1 MPPTLQANRPPTQ
14 EPSTVATTERLSFQ
28 EKLAYGLGDTASNF
42 YFQFFNLFLVNYYT
56 DIFGLLP
63 ATVGTMMIVL
73 RTFDA
78 VIDPAVGILAD
89 RTNSRWGKF
98 RPYLLW
104 GAIPYGIAG
113 YVMFLNPSLTQHG
126 RLVYAYVTYGLVWVA
141 YAALNIPY
149 SALMG
154 VMSPS
159 SQERTSLSTYRFIC
173 AFAGGFLIANLVL
186 PLKNLLGRGNQ
197 AEGIRYTML
206 IFSVASAALFLFTF
220 AKTRERV
227 SQPAGQKGSLVEDL
241 RNMLRNKAWVVL
253 FFSGLFTLIN
263 TAVRNGSI
271 IYFFKYVVH
280 DETKFTLYTTS
291 GFLAFIAGAASTKL
305 FLRMGERRTMMIALS
320 VANAVLMAAFYLVDP
335 HSYSLLIALN
345 IVANYIVGPTPA
357 ILWSMYA
364 DTADYGEWKFGRRT
378 TGLVFSALVFSQKVG
393 LAMGTGAVG
402 WLLAY
407 FGFVANVDQTAS
419 ANFGIRLM
427 FSAIPGAMALLGAL
441 AIFFYPMT
449 DPMVK
454 EIERDLALR
463 KAAAA

>member
-1 MPPTLQANRPPTQ
+1 MAD
-14 EPSTVATTERLSFQ
+14 TERLSFQ

-113 YVMFLNPSLTQHG
+113 YVMFLNPNLTQHG

-159 SQERTSLSTYRFIC
+159 SEERTSLSTYRFVC

-186 PLKNLLGRGNQ
+186 PLKNLLGKGNQ

-206 IFSVASAALFLFTF
+206 IFAVASAALFLFTF

-227 SQPAGQKGSLVEDL
+227 KAPAGQRGSLAEDL
-241 RNMLRNKAWVVL
+241 RNMMRNRPWVVL

-291 GFLAFIAGAASTKL
+291 GFLAFIAGAASTKF
-305 FLRMGERRTMMIALS
+305 FLKMGDRRSLMITLS

-335 HSYSLLIALN
+335 HSYGLLIVLN
-345 IVANYIVGPTPA
+345 VVANYIVGPTPA

-407 FGFVANVDQTAS
+407 YGFVANVDQTDS
-419 ANFGIRLM
+419 ANFGIKLM

-441 AIFFYPMT
+441 AIFFYPLT
-449 DPMVK
+449 DPMMK
-454 EIERDLALR
+454 EIERDLTLR